1 MRITD
6 ASLIFCINFRI
17 YAKIKYNRN
26 GLECFQPGKGSYM
39 ANNMDINSNLTIRDI
54 MDVTPS
60 QRIAM
65 LIDGDNAQPS
75 MIEKMLAETTK
86 YGLITIRRIYGD
98 WTASNMGGWKEVLQ
112 THAIQPI
119 QQFRYTVGKNATDS
133 AMIIDAMDLF
143 YSGSVDG
150 FCLVSSDSDYTRLA
164 TRIRENGIFVMGI
177 GKKQTPRAFVN
188 ACDLFVY
195 TENLGPAEPAKAEPS
210 KTNTRKRR
218 SKKNSS
224 EEKDNSAQN
233 TPIPLLKK
241 AFDLAAQDNGWAFL
255 GSLGHHLRQLDPGFD
270 SRTFGFRQLSLLIQ
284 AYPDEFETKEVKG
297 SDGTSAIYARVKN

>member
-1 MRITD
+1 M
-6 ASLIFCINFRI
+6 
-17 YAKIKYNRN
+17 AK
-26 GLECFQPGKGSYM
+26 
-39 ANNMDINSNLTIRDI
+39 NMDIDNNSFTIRDI

-143 YSGSVDG
+143 YSGAVDG

-164 TRIRENGIFVMGI
+164 TRIREQGIFVMGI

-195 TENLGPAEPAKAEPS
+195 VENLGPAESSKPEQPAKTQT
-210 KTNTRKRR
+210 KKRR
-218 SKKNSS
+218 TKKSGS
-224 EEKDNSAQN
+224 AEEKDNSAQN

-241 AFDLAAQDNGWAFL
+241 AFDLAAQENGWAFL

-270 SRTFGFRQLSLLIQ
+270 SRTFGFKQLSLLIQ

-297 SDGTSAIYARVKN
+297 SDGTSVIYARVKN

>member
-1 MRITD
+1 
-6 ASLIFCINFRI
+6 
-17 YAKIKYNRN
+17 
-26 GLECFQPGKGSYM
+26 M
-39 ANNMDINSNLTIRDI
+39 ANNMNLSDNSFSIRDI

-143 YSGSVDG
+143 YSGNVDG
-150 FCLVSSDSDYTRLA
+150 FKRAVLLGLLQKYLPDILYLNGKELVEHLYEEAWIEGTESEKKHFYERYVKTLSLKVDSDGNFT
-164 TRIRENGIFVMGI
+164 V
-177 GKKQTPRAFVN
+177 
-188 ACDLFVY
+188 
-195 TENLGPAEPAKAEPS
+195 
-210 KTNTRKRR
+210 
-218 SKKNSS
+218 
-224 EEKDNSAQN
+224 
-233 TPIPLLKK
+233 
-241 AFDLAAQDNGWAFL
+241 
-255 GSLGHHLRQLDPGFD
+255 
-270 SRTFGFRQLSLLIQ
+270 
-284 AYPDEFETKEVKG
+284 EVK
-297 SDGTSAIYARVKN
+297 K

>member
-1 MRITD
+1 M
-6 ASLIFCINFRI
+6 
-17 YAKIKYNRN
+17 AK
-26 GLECFQPGKGSYM
+26 
-39 ANNMDINSNLTIRDI
+39 NMDIDNNSFTIRDI

-143 YSGSVDG
+143 YSGAVDG

-164 TRIRENGIFVMGI
+164 TRIREQGIFVMGI

-195 TENLGPAEPAKAEPS
+195 VENLGPAESAKPEQPAKPQT
-210 KTNTRKRR
+210 KKRR
-218 SKKNSS
+218 TKKSATA

-241 AFDLAAQDNGWAFL
+241 AFDLAAQENGWAFL

-270 SRTFGFRQLSLLIQ
+270 SRTFGFKQLSLLIQ

-297 SDGTSAIYARVKN
+297 SDGTSVIYARVKN

>member
-1 MRITD
+1 
-6 ASLIFCINFRI
+6 
-17 YAKIKYNRN
+17 
-26 GLECFQPGKGSYM
+26 M
-39 ANNMDINSNLTIRDI
+39 ANNMDIDNNSFTIRDI
-54 MDVTPS
+54 MDVTPN

-143 YSGSVDG
+143 YSGNVDG

-164 TRIRENGIFVMGI
+164 TRIREQGIFVMGI

-195 TENLGPAEPAKAEPS
+195 TENLNPTEAPKPEQPAKS
-210 KTNTRKRR
+210 SHKKR
-218 SKKNSS
+218 SKSKN
-224 EEKDNSAQN
+224 EEKAATKSAAN
-233 TPIPLLKK
+233 RRTKKKTTAHPI
-241 AFDLAAQDNGWAFL
+241 
-255 GSLGHHLRQLDPGFD
+255 R
-270 SRTFGFRQLSLLIQ
+270 SRC
-284 AYPDEFETKEVKG
+284 
-297 SDGTSAIYARVKN
+297 